1 MQCDIGLE
9 AAQDLIQKNIKPLP
23 AGTVPLSEAVNRVL
37 ACDVAADSNLPPYS
51 QSAVDGFALA
61 DGTALVNSR
70 FTIKGYLQQ
79 GDYPTWTL

>member
-1 MQCDIGLE
+1 MQDISLE
-9 AAQDLIQKNIKPLP
+9 KGQTLIRESISLLPLEILP
-23 AGTVPLSEAVNRVL
+23 VSEAFNRVL
-37 ACDVAADSNLPPYS
+37 GQDLTAAGDLPPYS